1 MASPLSPAG
10 RSRQQRQPFSAI
22 TAPVTVV
29 RQGRDTARF
38 EHARHDAL
46 TCTTCHSTSSGHGS
60 LKRSVALDCQGCH
73 HGNTTLGRNCASC
86 HTAAEIGAP
95 RPHEV
100 TFALSVWPAPRTR
113 QQTFA
118 HERHPGLECG
128 TCHTGSRQKTVQRD
142 CASCH
147 ADHHTAD
154 RDCASCHPPSRDTH
168 TRALHTTGCA
178 ASGCHDRERST
189 AVTPARATCLVCH
202 AEQKAHKPDRECA
215 PCHLS
220 AWTPAAGG

>member
-1 MASPLSPAG
+1 
-10 RSRQQRQPFSAI
+10 
-22 TAPVTVV
+22 VTVV

-168 TRALHTTGCA
+168 TRALHTTGCG

-220 AWTPAAGG
+220 AWAPAAGG